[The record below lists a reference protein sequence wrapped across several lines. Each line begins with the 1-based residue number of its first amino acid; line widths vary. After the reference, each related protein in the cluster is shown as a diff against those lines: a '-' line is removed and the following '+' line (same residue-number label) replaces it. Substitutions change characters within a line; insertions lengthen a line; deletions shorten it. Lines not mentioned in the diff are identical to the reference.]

1 MEKSEKIANDIISR
15 RGIYYQAFGIY
26 KEISGFYDYGPIGLR
41 IRRNIE
47 NTWRRFFLGELNA
60 MEVETTLV
68 LPEVVLK
75 ASGHL
80 STFTDPIIDCTVCN
94 ASHRADKLL
103 EEFYEKKGDTK
114 SFSAVKRMNISEL
127 EKEIFSSGVKCPKC
141 GSKLSKIES
150 FNLMFKT
157 QIGPGSS
164 ENGYLRPETAQ
175 GIFVDF
181 KNLFRVYGLKLPVCI
196 SQAGKVFRNEI
207 SPRQQLSRM
216 REFGQMETEFF
227 FDPGTDLEEFNGIWF
242 DTFAKAEI
250 TFVESNSDEVKE
262 RRIGELL
269 DLRIIPNRHLALL
282 IYLED
287 KLMAKMGLSK
297 EMYRFRQVEKEELPH
312 YSQGNIDLEAKTEYG
327 WMEVAG
333 NASRSDFDL
342 SQHAKLSG
350 EELGVV
356 LDGKRI
362 LPHVAEASIG
372 IDRLLLSILHNS
384 AVDGSERGWS
394 YLKLNE
400 NISPYHFAIFPL
412 QKDEKLMDKARDVYY
427 LLNERNVSSYYSEAG
442 GIGKRYAKADEIGV
456 LSCITIDYQTLED
469 DTVTI
474 RDRDT
479 TKQVRKKIGELF

>member
-1 MEKSEKIANDIISR
+1 MHYLHDD
-15 RGIYYQAFGIY
+15 FC
-26 KEISGFYDYGPIGLR
+26 
-41 IRRNIE
+41 NI
-47 NTWRRFFLGELNA
+47 
-60 MEVETTLV
+60 
-68 LPEVVLK
+68 
-75 ASGHL
+75 
-80 STFTDPIIDCTVCN
+80 TV
-94 ASHRADKLL
+94 
-103 EEFYEKKGDTK
+103 Y
-114 SFSAVKRMNISEL
+114 
-127 EKEIFSSGVKCPKC
+127 
-141 GSKLSKIES
+141 
-150 FNLMFKT
+150 FK
-157 QIGPGSS
+157 
-164 ENGYLRPETAQ
+164 
-175 GIFVDF
+175 
-181 KNLFRVYGLKLPVCI
+181 
-196 SQAGKVFRNEI
+196 
-207 SPRQQLSRM
+207 
-216 REFGQMETEFF
+216 TEFF